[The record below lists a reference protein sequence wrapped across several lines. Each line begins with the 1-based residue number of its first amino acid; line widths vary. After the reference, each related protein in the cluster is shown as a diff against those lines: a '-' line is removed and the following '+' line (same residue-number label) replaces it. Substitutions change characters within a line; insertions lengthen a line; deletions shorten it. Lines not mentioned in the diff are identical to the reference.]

1 MRPVGYVTD
10 PRYLEHLTGIGH
22 PERPERIE
30 AIRSRVA
37 NSGLLKDLTSLE
49 ARPAADDW
57 IREIHDPAYVERV
70 RTTCGRGSAI
80 IDSMDTG
87 ISEYSCQV
95 ALLAAGAGLAAADAV
110 ATSGLSAAFAAVR
123 PPGHH
128 ALRDTAMGFCL
139 FNNAAVVA
147 RYLQRKHG
155 RAKVF
160 IIDWDVH

>member
-70 RTTCGRGSAI
+70 RLTCGRGSAI
-80 IDSMDTG
+80 IDSSIHQWPFYPGTG
-87 ISEYSCQV
+87 AKSETGS
-95 ALLAAGAGLAAADAV
+95 GAGKGFTLNAPMPAGCHDDDYRRVFEEQLVPAITAFSPDAIII
-110 ATSGLSAAFAAVR
+110 SA
-123 PPGHH
+123 
-128 ALRDTAMGFCL
+128 GFD
-139 FNNAAVVA
+139 AH
-147 RYLQRKHG
+147 RQ
-155 RAKVF
+155 
-160 IIDWDVH
+160 